1 MKSSPK
7 KDLDDF
13 MRNEISVKWQALRF
27 GTQPEERAVIE
38 TIVFLRRQ
46 GCEIQRDREYLEC
59 PQPAREERWRMVYV
73 ACLADLSKGNR
84 GVE

>member
-1 MKSSPK
+1 
-7 KDLDDF
+7 

-46 GCEIQRDREYLEC
+46 GCEFKEIANTLNARNL
-59 PQPAREERWRMVYV
+59 PAK
-73 ACLADLSKGNR
+73 KG
-84 GVE
+84 GVWSMLRVWQTYQKAIEGLNE